1 MTATQYRMFSVNNPW
16 SCSRIIAG
24 FIFTSAILLIVSFSV
39 IDYNSWPRLAYA
51 STSLKHTIPRTTRG
65 YNRLQ
70 PLIDM
75 FYNASKGKV
84 LNEQRQIFALGD
96 KWPSVAHS
104 MLNMSSLQEVDN
116 KVSVLLLLIVTTAP
130 SRFDRREAIRATWWK
145 NCDGAEVSSKRPCKK
160 IISFQLEGEFSTLS
174 QRNTKAG

>member
-1 MTATQYRMFSVNNPW
+1 
-16 SCSRIIAG
+16 
-24 FIFTSAILLIVSFSV
+24 
-39 IDYNSWPRLAYA
+39 
-51 STSLKHTIPRTTRG
+51 
-65 YNRLQ
+65 
-70 PLIDM
+70 M

-84 LNEQRQIFALGD
+84 LNEQRQTSALGD
-96 KWPSVAHS
+96 KWPSLAHS

-130 SRFDRREAIRATWWK
+130 SRFDRREAIRVTWWK